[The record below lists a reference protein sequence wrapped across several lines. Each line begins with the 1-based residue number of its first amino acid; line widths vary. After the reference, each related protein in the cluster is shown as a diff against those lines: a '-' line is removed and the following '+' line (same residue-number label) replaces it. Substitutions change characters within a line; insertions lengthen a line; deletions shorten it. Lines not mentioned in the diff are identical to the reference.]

1 MTAVLDYGE
10 IMSKKRLTE
19 KKEQSARL
27 VYSDLSLKQGF
38 KKFLLNPLYIFP
50 VLISTILCYAYYL
63 THETVTIDSLSSDRY
78 YHGLLVAQGR
88 LTATIIENYL
98 GFEHLPIAVE
108 NIIGLICFILGATV
122 FCIIFDKAKPQSNVL
137 PYTFSTC
144 LYITFP
150 LMNEYFMFKGSVLT
164 TGGSILLV
172 SFALYFALKI
182 KNLIASILIS
192 SIFIFFAYSWYESF
206 ILVYIGAVF
215 LLLILLADGQK
226 SQKELFFNGFWL
238 APTLFLGFSLEEII
252 SNAIINI
259 CNITQDNNNA
269 VGTAWLSSSA
279 TLKSFFYDFIYSF
292 VSKIFCYAP
301 FTILFIFLAVAF
313 VLMILQTKSTK
324 KPILIFF
331 YFGLAL
337 TVFFLSIYRG
347 TESAYRTE
355 QGIPFYISAITLL
368 LSSKIINLNGKK
380 ALKIIA
386 SLSLV
391 IILTVQICSS
401 NYWYHVNVLRD
412 KEEKQ
417 VVCNIAKDLEKYD
430 KNKPVIFIGYYQLS
444 NNIKDKYTVK
454 KDSVAGKIIDYTSKK
469 AKKSYTYTA
478 CQTSISSYIS
488 WSIYSFSSANVELK
502 KFFNSCGYDFKLGTN
517 EQFEEATK
525 KYINIPSY
533 NDSGYILDAGD
544 YIVVK
549 VGNYSPNFYEFLYE

>member
-19 KKEQSARL
+19 KKEQNARL

-63 THETVTIDSLSSDRY
+63 AHETVTIDSLSSDRY

-108 NIIGLICFILGATV
+108 NIIGLICFVLGATV
-122 FCIIFDKAKPQSNVL
+122 FCIIFDKAKPQCNVL
-137 PYTFSTC
+137 PYTFFTC

-252 SNAIINI
+252 SNAIINL

-301 FTILFIFLAVAF
+301 FAILFIFLAVAF

-347 TESAYRTE
+347 AELAYRTE
-355 QGIPFYISAITLL
+355 QGIPFYIGAITLL
-368 LSSKIINLNGKK
+368 LSSKIINSNGKK

-444 NNIKDKYTVK
+444 NSIEDKHTVK

-488 WSIYSFSSANVELK
+488 WSIYSFSSANVELE

-517 EQFEEATK
+517 EQFKEATK

>member
-19 KKEQSARL
+19 KKEQNARL

-137 PYTFSTC
+137 PYTFFTC

-182 KNLIASILIS
+182 KNLIASILVS

-215 LLLILLADGQK
+215 LLLILLSDGQK

-301 FTILFIFLAVAF
+301 FTILFIILAVAF

-331 YFGLAL
+331 YLGLAL

-347 TESAYRTE
+347 AESAYRTE
-355 QGIPFYISAITLL
+355 QGIPFYIGAITLL
-368 LSSKIINLNGKK
+368 LSSKIINLHGKK

-391 IILTVQICSS
+391 IILTAQICSS

-444 NNIKDKYTVK
+444 NNIEDKYAVK
-454 KDSVAGKIIDYTSKK
+454 KDSVAGKIINYTSKK

-517 EQFEEATK
+517 EQFKEATK

-533 NDSGYILDAGD
+533 NDSSYILDAGD

-549 VGNYSPNFYEFLYE
+549 VGNYTPNFYEFLYE

>member
-19 KKEQSARL
+19 KKEQNARL

-137 PYTFSTC
+137 PYTFFTC

-252 SNAIINI
+252 SNAIINL
-259 CNITQDNNNA
+259 CNITQNNNNA

-331 YFGLAL
+331 YLGLAL

-347 TESAYRTE
+347 AELAYRTE

-368 LSSKIINLNGKK
+368 LSSKIINSNGKK

-444 NNIKDKYTVK
+444 NNIEDKYAVK

-469 AKKSYTYTA
+469 TEKSYTYTA

-517 EQFEEATK
+517 EQFKEATK

-549 VGNYSPNFYEFLYE
+549 VGNYTPNFYEFLYE

>member
-19 KKEQSARL
+19 KKKQNTRL
-27 VYSDLSLKQGF
+27 VLSELSLKQGF
-38 KKFLLNPLYIFP
+38 KKFLSNPLYIFP
-50 VLISTILCYAYYL
+50 VLISTILCYAYYI

-88 LTATIIENYL
+88 LTATIVENYL

-122 FCIIFDKAKPQSNVL
+122 FCIIFDKAKPQKSVL
-137 PYTFSTC
+137 PYTFFTC

-313 VLMILQTKSTK
+313 ILMIFQTKSTK
-324 KPILIFF
+324 KPILVFF
-331 YFGLAL
+331 YLGLAL

-347 TESAYRTE
+347 AESAYRTE
-355 QGIPFYISAITLL
+355 QGIPFYIGAITLL

-391 IILTVQICSS
+391 IILTAQICSS

-417 VVCNIAKDLEKYD
+417 VVCNIAKGLEKYD

-444 NNIKDKYTVK
+444 NNIEDKYTVK
-454 KDSVAGKIIDYTSKK
+454 KDSVAGRIINYASQK
-469 AKKSYTYTA
+469 AEKPYAYTA

-502 KFFNSCGYDFKLGTN
+502 KFFNECGYDFKLGTN
-517 EQFEEATK
+517 EQFKEATK

-533 NDSGYILDAGD
+533 NDSGYILDTGD
-544 YIVVK
+544 YIVIK
-549 VGNYSPNFYEFLYE
+549 VGNYTPNLYEFLYE

>member
-19 KKEQSARL
+19 KKEQNARL

-122 FCIIFDKAKPQSNVL
+122 FCIIFDKAKPQCNVL
-137 PYTFSTC
+137 PYTFFTC

-192 SIFIFFAYSWYESF
+192 SIFIFFAYSWYKSF

-252 SNAIINI
+252 SNAIINL

-301 FTILFIFLAVAF
+301 FAILFIFLAVAF

-347 TESAYRTE
+347 AESAYRTE

-368 LSSKIINLNGKK
+368 LSSKIINSNGKK
-380 ALKIIA
+380 TLKIIT

-391 IILTVQICSS
+391 IILTSQICSS

-454 KDSVAGKIIDYTSKK
+454 KDSVAGRIINYTSQK
-469 AKKSYTYTA
+469 AEKPYTYTA

-517 EQFEEATK
+517 EQFKEATK

-549 VGNYSPNFYEFLYE
+549 VGNYTPNFYEFLYE

>member
-19 KKEQSARL
+19 KKEQNARL

-215 LLLILLADGQK
+215 LLLILLADGKK

-252 SNAIINI
+252 SNAIINL
-259 CNITQDNNNA
+259 CNITQNNNNA

-331 YFGLAL
+331 YLGLAL

-347 TESAYRTE
+347 AESAYRTE

-368 LSSKIINLNGKK
+368 LSSKIINSNGKK

-444 NNIKDKYTVK
+444 NNIEDKYAVK
-454 KDSVAGKIIDYTSKK
+454 KDSVAGRIIDYTSKK
-469 AKKSYTYTA
+469 AEKSYTYTA

-517 EQFEEATK
+517 EQFKEATK

-533 NDSGYILDAGD
+533 NDSGYILDTGD

-549 VGNYSPNFYEFLYE
+549 VGNYTPNFYEFLYE

>member
-19 KKEQSARL
+19 KKGQNARL

-38 KKFLLNPLYIFP
+38 KKFILNPLYILP

-108 NIIGLICFILGATV
+108 NIIGLICFVLGATV

-137 PYTFSTC
+137 PYTFFTC

-182 KNLIASILIS
+182 KNLIVSILIS

-259 CNITQDNNNA
+259 CNITQDNNNT
-269 VGTAWLSSSA
+269 VGTAWLASST

-331 YFGLAL
+331 YLGLAL

-347 TESAYRTE
+347 AESVYRTE

-368 LSSKIINLNGKK
+368 LSSKIINLHGKK

-444 NNIKDKYTVK
+444 NSIEDKHTVK
-454 KDSVAGKIIDYTSKK
+454 KDSVAGKIINYTSKK

-488 WSIYSFSSANVELK
+488 WSICPFSSANVELK

-517 EQFEEATK
+517 EQFKEATK

-533 NDSGYILDAGD
+533 NDSGYILDTGD

-549 VGNYSPNFYEFLYE
+549 VGNYTPNFYEFLYE

>member
-19 KKEQSARL
+19 KKEQNARL

-88 LTATIIENYL
+88 LTATIIEKYL
-98 GFEHLPIAVE
+98 GFEHLPIAIE
-108 NIIGLICFILGATV
+108 NTIGLICFILGATV

-137 PYTFSTC
+137 PYTFFTR

-182 KNLIASILIS
+182 KNLIASIPIS

-331 YFGLAL
+331 YLGLAL

-347 TESAYRTE
+347 AELAYRAE
-355 QGIPFYISAITLL
+355 QGIPFYIGAITLL
-368 LSSKIINLNGKK
+368 LSSKIINSNGKK

-430 KNKPVIFIGYYQLS
+430 ENKPVIFIGYYQLS
-444 NNIKDKYTVK
+444 NNIKDKYAVK
-454 KDSVAGKIIDYTSKK
+454 KDSVAGKIINYTSKK

-517 EQFEEATK
+517 EQFKEATK

-549 VGNYSPNFYEFLYE
+549 VGNYTPNFYEFLYE

>member
-19 KKEQSARL
+19 KKEQNARL

-38 KKFLLNPLYIFP
+38 KKFLLNPLYILP

-313 VLMILQTKSTK
+313 VLMILQTKNTK

-347 TESAYRTE
+347 AELAYRTE
-355 QGIPFYISAITLL
+355 QGIPFYIGAITLL
-368 LSSKIINLNGKK
+368 LSSKIINLNGKN

-444 NNIKDKYTVK
+444 NNIKDKYAVK
-454 KDSVAGKIIDYTSKK
+454 KDSVAGRIINYTSKK

-517 EQFEEATK
+517 EQFKEATK

-549 VGNYSPNFYEFLYE
+549 VGNYTPNFYEFLYE

>member
-38 KKFLLNPLYIFP
+38 KKFLLNPMYIFP
-50 VLISTILCYAYYL
+50 VLICTILCYAYYL

-252 SNAIINI
+252 SNAIINL

-292 VSKIFCYAP
+292 VSRIFCYAP

-313 VLMILQTKSTK
+313 GLMILQTKNTK

-331 YFGLAL
+331 YLGLAL

>member
-19 KKEQSARL
+19 KKEQNARL

-88 LTATIIENYL
+88 LTATIVENYL

-137 PYTFSTC
+137 PYTFFTC

-206 ILVYIGAVF
+206 VLVYIGAVF
-215 LLLILLADGQK
+215 LLLILLADGKK

-252 SNAIINI
+252 SNSIINI

-347 TESAYRTE
+347 TELAYRTE

-368 LSSKIINLNGKK
+368 LSSKIINSNGKK
-380 ALKIIA
+380 ALRIIA

-517 EQFEEATK
+517 KQFEEATK

-549 VGNYSPNFYEFLYE
+549 VGNYAPNFYEFLYE

>member
-19 KKEQSARL
+19 KKEQNARL

-108 NIIGLICFILGATV
+108 NIIGLICFVLGATV

-215 LLLILLADGQK
+215 LLLILLADGKK

-252 SNAIINI
+252 SNAIINL

-355 QGIPFYISAITLL
+355 QGIPFYIGAITLL
-368 LSSKIINLNGKK
+368 LSSKIINLNAKK

-391 IILTVQICSS
+391 IILTSQICSS
-401 NYWYHVNVLRD
+401 NYWYHVNVIRD

-417 VVCNIAKDLEKYD
+417 VICNIAKDLEKYD

-444 NNIKDKYTVK
+444 NNIEDKYTVK
-454 KDSVAGKIIDYTSKK
+454 KDSVAGRIINYTSKK

-502 KFFNSCGYDFKLGTN
+502 KFFNACGYDFKLGTN
-517 EQFEEATK
+517 EQFKEATK

-549 VGNYSPNFYEFLYE
+549 VGNYSPNFYDFLYE

>member
-19 KKEQSARL
+19 KKEQNARL

-137 PYTFSTC
+137 PYTFFTC

-331 YFGLAL
+331 YLGLAL

-347 TESAYRTE
+347 AESAYRTE

-368 LSSKIINLNGKK
+368 FSSKIINLTGKK

-444 NNIKDKYTVK
+444 NNIEDKYTVK
-454 KDSVAGKIIDYTSKK
+454 KDSVAGRIIDYTSKK

-517 EQFEEATK
+517 EQFKEATK

-549 VGNYSPNFYEFLYE
+549 VGNYTPNFYEFLYE

>member
-19 KKEQSARL
+19 KKEQNARL

-331 YFGLAL
+331 YLGLAL

-347 TESAYRTE
+347 AELAYRTE

-368 LSSKIINLNGKK
+368 LSSKIINSNGKK

-444 NNIKDKYTVK
+444 NNIEDKYAVK
-454 KDSVAGKIIDYTSKK
+454 KDSVAGKIINYTSKK
-469 AKKSYTYTA
+469 AKKSYAYTA

-517 EQFEEATK
+517 EQFKEATK

-549 VGNYSPNFYEFLYE
+549 VGNYTPNFYEFLYE

>member
-38 KKFLLNPLYIFP
+38 KKFLLNPMYIFP

-63 THETVTIDSLSSDRY
+63 AHETVTIDSLSSDRY

-313 VLMILQTKSTK
+313 VLMILQTKNTK

-347 TESAYRTE
+347 AELAYRTE
-355 QGIPFYISAITLL
+355 QGIPFYIGAITLL
-368 LSSKIINLNGKK
+368 LSSKIINSNGKK

-412 KEEKQ
+412 IEEKQ

-444 NNIKDKYTVK
+444 NNIEDKYAVK
-454 KDSVAGKIIDYTSKK
+454 KDSVAGRIINYTSKK

-502 KFFNSCGYDFKLGTN
+502 KFFNACGYDFKLGSN
-517 EQFEEATK
+517 KQFEEATK

-533 NDSGYILDAGD
+533 NDSGYILDTGD

-549 VGNYSPNFYEFLYE
+549 VGNYTPNFYEFLYE

>member
-38 KKFLLNPLYIFP
+38 KKFLLNPMYIFP

-63 THETVTIDSLSSDRY
+63 AHETVTIDSLSSDRY

-215 LLLILLADGQK
+215 LLLILLADGKK

-252 SNAIINI
+252 SNAIINL

-301 FTILFIFLAVAF
+301 FTILFIFLAIAF
-313 VLMILQTKSTK
+313 GLMILQTKSTK

-368 LSSKIINLNGKK
+368 LSSKIINSNGKK
-380 ALKIIA
+380 ALRIIA

-444 NNIKDKYTVK
+444 NNIEDKYTVK
-454 KDSVAGKIIDYTSKK
+454 KDSVAGRIINYTSKK

-549 VGNYSPNFYEFLYE
+549 VGNYTPNFYEFLYE

>member
-19 KKEQSARL
+19 KKEQNARL

-38 KKFLLNPLYIFP
+38 KKFLLNPMYIFP

-88 LTATIIENYL
+88 LTATIVENYL

-313 VLMILQTKSTK
+313 VLMIIQTKSTK

-355 QGIPFYISAITLL
+355 QGIPFYIGAITLL
-368 LSSKIINLNGKK
+368 LSSKIINSNGKK

-444 NNIKDKYTVK
+444 NNIEDKYTVK
-454 KDSVAGKIIDYTSKK
+454 KNSVAGRIINYTSKK

-517 EQFEEATK
+517 KQFEEATK

-549 VGNYSPNFYEFLYE
+549 VGNYTPNFYEFLYE

>member
-10 IMSKKRLTE
+10 IMSKNNSVK
-19 KKEQSARL
+19 KKEQNIRL

-38 KKFLLNPLYIFP
+38 KKFFLNPLYIFP

-88 LTATIIENYL
+88 LTATIVENFL
-98 GFEHLPIAVE
+98 GFEHLPIVIE
-108 NIIGLICFILGATV
+108 NIIGLICFILGATI
-122 FCIIFDKAKPQSNVL
+122 FCIIFDRAKPQKSIL
-137 PYTFSTC
+137 PYTVFIC

-182 KNLIASILIS
+182 KNFLLSILVS
-192 SIFIFFAYSWYESF
+192 SVFIFFAYSWYESF

-215 LLLILLADGQK
+215 LLLILLADSEK

-252 SNAIINI
+252 SNAIIYI
-259 CNITQDNNNA
+259 CNIQPNNNSS

-292 VSKIFCYAP
+292 ISKIFCYTP
-301 FTILFIFLAVAF
+301 FTILSVFLIIAL
-313 VLMILQTKSTK
+313 VLTVMQVKNTK
-324 KPILIFF
+324 KPILILF
-331 YFGLAL
+331 YLGLAL

-347 TESAYRTE
+347 TVSAYRTE
-355 QGIPFYISAITLL
+355 QGIPFYIGAIALL

-380 ALKIIA
+380 VLKA
-386 SLSLV
+386 VVSMSLIV
-391 IILTVQICSS
+391 ILTAQICSS

-430 KNKPVIFIGYYQLS
+430 KSKPVVFIGDYCLS
-444 NNIKDKYTVK
+444 NNIEEKYTVK
-454 KDSVAGKIIDYTSKK
+454 KGSISGRIITFLSQKAQKPYAYT
-469 AKKSYTYTA
+469 T
-478 CQTSISSYIS
+478 CQTAVNSYIS
-488 WSIYSFSSANVELK
+488 WSIYSFSSANVELEK
-502 KFFNSCGYDFKLGTN
+502 LFNVCGYDFKLGTN
-517 EQFEEATK
+517 EQFKEATK

-533 NDSGYILDAGD
+533 DNNGYILDTGD

-549 VGNYSPNFYEFLYE
+549 IGDYSLDKYAFLYE

>member
-38 KKFLLNPLYIFP
+38 KKFLLNPMYIFP

-63 THETVTIDSLSSDRY
+63 AHETVTIDSLSSDRY

-252 SNAIINI
+252 SNAIINL

-331 YFGLAL
+331 YLGLAL

-347 TESAYRTE
+347 AESAYRTE

-368 LSSKIINLNGKK
+368 LSSKIINSNGKK
-380 ALKIIA
+380 ALRIIA

>member
-1 MTAVLDYGE
+1 
-10 IMSKKRLTE
+10 
-19 KKEQSARL
+19 
-27 VYSDLSLKQGF
+27 
-38 KKFLLNPLYIFP
+38 
-50 VLISTILCYAYYL
+50 
-63 THETVTIDSLSSDRY
+63 
-78 YHGLLVAQGR
+78 
-88 LTATIIENYL
+88 
-98 GFEHLPIAVE
+98 
-108 NIIGLICFILGATV
+108 
-122 FCIIFDKAKPQSNVL
+122 
-137 PYTFSTC
+137 
-144 LYITFP
+144 
-150 LMNEYFMFKGSVLT
+150 MNEYFMFKGSVLT

-313 VLMILQTKSTK
+313 VLMILQTKNTK

-347 TESAYRTE
+347 AELAYRTE
-355 QGIPFYISAITLL
+355 QGIPFYIGAITLL
-368 LSSKIINLNGKK
+368 LSSKIINSNGKK

-412 KEEKQ
+412 IEEKQ

-444 NNIKDKYTVK
+444 NNIEDKYAVK
-454 KDSVAGKIIDYTSKK
+454 KDSVAGKIINYTSKK
-469 AKKSYTYTA
+469 AKKSYTYTT

-502 KFFNSCGYDFKLGTN
+502 KFFNSCGYDFKLGSN
-517 EQFEEATK
+517 KQFEEATK

-533 NDSGYILDAGD
+533 NDSGYILDTGD

-549 VGNYSPNFYEFLYE
+549 VGNYTPNFYEFLYE

>member
-19 KKEQSARL
+19 KKEQNARL
-27 VYSDLSLKQGF
+27 VLSDLSLKQGF

-50 VLISTILCYAYYL
+50 VLISTILCYAYYI

-88 LTATIIENYL
+88 LTATIVENYL

-122 FCIIFDKAKPQSNVL
+122 FCIIFDKAKPQKSVL
-137 PYTFSTC
+137 PYTFFTC

-206 ILVYIGAVF
+206 VLVYIGAVF

-252 SNAIINI
+252 SNAIIKI

-301 FTILFIFLAVAF
+301 FTILFVFLAVAF
-313 VLMILQTKSTK
+313 ILMISQTKSTK

-331 YFGLAL
+331 YLGLAL

-347 TESAYRTE
+347 AESAYRTE
-355 QGIPFYISAITLL
+355 QGIPFYIGAIALL
-368 LSSKIINLNGKK
+368 LSSKIINLHGKK

-391 IILTVQICSS
+391 IILTAQICSS

-444 NNIKDKYTVK
+444 NNIEDKYTVK
-454 KDSVAGKIIDYTSKK
+454 KDSVAGKIINYTSQK
-469 AKKSYTYTA
+469 AEKSYTYTA

-517 EQFEEATK
+517 EQFKEATK

-549 VGNYSPNFYEFLYE
+549 VGNYTPNLYEFLYE

>member
-19 KKEQSARL
+19 KKEQNARL
-27 VYSDLSLKQGF
+27 VLSDLSLKQGF

-88 LTATIIENYL
+88 LTATVIENYL

-122 FCIIFDKAKPQSNVL
+122 FCIIFDKAKPQNNVL
-137 PYTFSTC
+137 PYTFFTC

-331 YFGLAL
+331 YLGLAL

-347 TESAYRTE
+347 AESAYRTE
-355 QGIPFYISAITLL
+355 QGIPFYIGAITLL
-368 LSSKIINLNGKK
+368 LSSIIINLNGKK
-380 ALKIIA
+380 ALNIIA

-444 NNIKDKYTVK
+444 NNIEDKYAVK
-454 KDSVAGKIIDYTSKK
+454 KDSVAGRIIDYTSKK

-517 EQFEEATK
+517 EQFKEATK

-549 VGNYSPNFYEFLYE
+549 VGNYTPNFYEFLYE

>member
-19 KKEQSARL
+19 KKKQNARL

-137 PYTFSTC
+137 PYTFFTC

-252 SNAIINI
+252 SNAIINL

-331 YFGLAL
+331 YLGLAL

-347 TESAYRTE
+347 AESAYRTE
-355 QGIPFYISAITLL
+355 QGIPFYIGAITLL
-368 LSSKIINLNGKK
+368 LSSKIINLHGKK

-444 NNIKDKYTVK
+444 NSIEDKHTVK
-454 KDSVAGKIIDYTSKK
+454 KDSVAGRIINYTSKK

-488 WSIYSFSSANVELK
+488 WSICPFSSANVELK

-517 EQFEEATK
+517 EQFKEATK

>member
-19 KKEQSARL
+19 KKEQNARL

-252 SNAIINI
+252 SNAIINL

-269 VGTAWLSSSA
+269 VGTAWLTSSA

-355 QGIPFYISAITLL
+355 QGIPFYIGAITLL
-368 LSSKIINLNGKK
+368 LSSKIINSNGKK

-454 KDSVAGKIIDYTSKK
+454 KDSVTGRIINYTSKK

-488 WSIYSFSSANVELK
+488 WSIYSFSSANVELE

-517 EQFEEATK
+517 EQFKEATK

-549 VGNYSPNFYEFLYE
+549 VGNYTPNFYEFLYE

>member
-19 KKEQSARL
+19 KKEQNARL

-137 PYTFSTC
+137 PYTFFTC

-252 SNAIINI
+252 SNAIINL

-301 FTILFIFLAVAF
+301 FTILFIILAVAF

-331 YFGLAL
+331 YLGLAL

-347 TESAYRTE
+347 AESAYRTE
-355 QGIPFYISAITLL
+355 QGIPFYIGAITLL
-368 LSSKIINLNGKK
+368 LSSKIINSNGKK

-444 NNIKDKYTVK
+444 NNIKDKYAVK
-454 KDSVAGKIIDYTSKK
+454 KDSVAGRIIDYTSKK
-469 AKKSYTYTA
+469 AEKSYTYTA

-517 EQFEEATK
+517 EQFKEATK

-533 NDSGYILDAGD
+533 NNSGYILDTGD

-549 VGNYSPNFYEFLYE
+549 VGNYTPNFYEFLYE

>member
-19 KKEQSARL
+19 KKEQNTRL
-27 VYSDLSLKQGF
+27 VLSDLSLKQGF

-50 VLISTILCYAYYL
+50 VLISTILCYAYYI

-88 LTATIIENYL
+88 LTATIVENYL

-122 FCIIFDKAKPQSNVL
+122 FCIIFDKAKPQSNIL
-137 PYTFSTC
+137 PYTFFTC

-313 VLMILQTKSTK
+313 ILMIFQTKSTK
-324 KPILIFF
+324 KPILVFF
-331 YFGLAL
+331 YLGLAL

-347 TESAYRTE
+347 AESAYRTE
-355 QGIPFYISAITLL
+355 QGIPFYIGAITLL

-391 IILTVQICSS
+391 IILTAQICSS

-444 NNIKDKYTVK
+444 NNIEDKYTVK
-454 KDSVAGKIIDYTSKK
+454 KDSVAGRIINYASQK
-469 AKKSYTYTA
+469 AEKPYTYTA

-517 EQFEEATK
+517 EQFKEATK

-549 VGNYSPNFYEFLYE
+549 VGNYTPNFYEFLYE

>member
-137 PYTFSTC
+137 PYTFFTC

-331 YFGLAL
+331 YLGLAL

-347 TESAYRTE
+347 TELAYRTE
-355 QGIPFYISAITLL
+355 QGIPFYIGAITLL
-368 LSSKIINLNGKK
+368 LSSKIINSNGKK

-444 NNIKDKYTVK
+444 NNIKDKYAVK
-454 KDSVAGKIIDYTSKK
+454 KDSVAGRIINYTSKK

-517 EQFEEATK
+517 EQFKEATK

-549 VGNYSPNFYEFLYE
+549 VGNYTPNFYEFLYE

>member
-19 KKEQSARL
+19 KKEQNARL

-98 GFEHLPIAVE
+98 GFEHLPIAIE
-108 NIIGLICFILGATV
+108 NTIGLICFILGATV

-137 PYTFSTC
+137 PYTFFTR

-331 YFGLAL
+331 YLGLAL

-347 TESAYRTE
+347 AELAYRAE
-355 QGIPFYISAITLL
+355 QGIPFYIGAITLL
-368 LSSKIINLNGKK
+368 LSSKIINSNGKK

-430 KNKPVIFIGYYQLS
+430 ENKPVIFIGYYQLS
-444 NNIKDKYTVK
+444 NNIKDKYAVK
-454 KDSVAGKIIDYTSKK
+454 KDSVAGKIINYTSKK

-517 EQFEEATK
+517 EQFKEATK

-549 VGNYSPNFYEFLYE
+549 VGNYTPNFNEFLYE

>member
-19 KKEQSARL
+19 KKEQNARL

-98 GFEHLPIAVE
+98 GFEHLPIAIE
-108 NIIGLICFILGATV
+108 NTIGLICFILGATV

-137 PYTFSTC
+137 PYTFFTR

-182 KNLIASILIS
+182 KNLIASIPIS
-192 SIFIFFAYSWYESF
+192 SILIFFAYSWYESF

-331 YFGLAL
+331 YLGLAL

-347 TESAYRTE
+347 AELAYRAE
-355 QGIPFYISAITLL
+355 QGIPFYIGAITLL
-368 LSSKIINLNGKK
+368 LSSKIINSNGKK

-430 KNKPVIFIGYYQLS
+430 ENKPVIFIGYYQLS
-444 NNIKDKYTVK
+444 NNIKDKYAVK
-454 KDSVAGKIIDYTSKK
+454 KDSVAGKIINYTSKK

-517 EQFEEATK
+517 EQFKEATK

-549 VGNYSPNFYEFLYE
+549 VGNYTPNFYEFLYE

>member
-19 KKEQSARL
+19 KKEQNARL

-137 PYTFSTC
+137 PYTFFTC

-269 VGTAWLSSSA
+269 VGTAWLSSYA

-331 YFGLAL
+331 YLGLAL

-347 TESAYRTE
+347 AESAYRTE

-380 ALKIIA
+380 TLKIIA

-444 NNIKDKYTVK
+444 NNIKDKYAVK
-454 KDSVAGKIIDYTSKK
+454 KDSVAGRIINYTSKK

-502 KFFNSCGYDFKLGTN
+502 KFFNACGYDFKLGTN
-517 EQFEEATK
+517 EQFKEATK

-549 VGNYSPNFYEFLYE
+549 VGNYTPNFYEFLYE

>member
-19 KKEQSARL
+19 KKEQNARL

-252 SNAIINI
+252 SNAIINL

-331 YFGLAL
+331 YLGLAL

-347 TESAYRTE
+347 AELAYRTE

-368 LSSKIINLNGKK
+368 LSSKIINSNGKK

-401 NYWYHVNVLRD
+401 NYWYHVNVIRD

-417 VVCNIAKDLEKYD
+417 VICNIAKDLEKYD

-444 NNIKDKYTVK
+444 NNIVDKYAVK
-454 KDSVAGKIIDYTSKK
+454 KDSVAGRIINYTSKK

-517 EQFEEATK
+517 KQFKEATK

-533 NDSGYILDAGD
+533 NDSSYILDAGD

-549 VGNYSPNFYEFLYE
+549 VGNYSPNFYDFLYE

>member
-19 KKEQSARL
+19 KKEQNARL

-98 GFEHLPIAVE
+98 GFEHLPIAIE
-108 NIIGLICFILGATV
+108 NTIGLICFILGATV

-137 PYTFSTC
+137 PYTFFTC

-331 YFGLAL
+331 YLGLAL

-347 TESAYRTE
+347 AELAYRAE
-355 QGIPFYISAITLL
+355 QGIPFYIGAITLL
-368 LSSKIINLNGKK
+368 LSSKIVNSNGKK

-430 KNKPVIFIGYYQLS
+430 ENKPVIFIGYYQLS
-444 NNIKDKYTVK
+444 NNIKDKYAVK
-454 KDSVAGKIIDYTSKK
+454 KDSVAGKIINYTSKK

-517 EQFEEATK
+517 EQFKEATK

-549 VGNYSPNFYEFLYE
+549 VGNYTPNFYEFLYE

>member
-19 KKEQSARL
+19 KKGQNARL

-38 KKFLLNPLYIFP
+38 KKFLSNPLYIFP

-137 PYTFSTC
+137 PYTFFTC

-182 KNLIASILIS
+182 KNLIVSILIS

-252 SNAIINI
+252 SNAIINL

-301 FTILFIFLAVAF
+301 FTILFIFLAIAF
-313 VLMILQTKSTK
+313 GLMIFQTKSTK

-331 YFGLAL
+331 YLGLAL

-347 TESAYRTE
+347 AESAYRTE
-355 QGIPFYISAITLL
+355 QGIPFYIGAITLL
-368 LSSKIINLNGKK
+368 LSSKIINLHGKK

-444 NNIKDKYTVK
+444 NNIEDKYAVK
-454 KDSVAGKIIDYTSKK
+454 KDSVAGKIINYTSKK

-517 EQFEEATK
+517 EQFKEATK

>member
-19 KKEQSARL
+19 KKEQNARL

-38 KKFLLNPLYIFP
+38 KKFLLNPMYIFP

-108 NIIGLICFILGATV
+108 NIIGLICFVLGATV

-206 ILVYIGAVF
+206 LLVYIGAVF
-215 LLLILLADGQK
+215 LLLILLADGKK

-252 SNAIINI
+252 SNAIINL

-331 YFGLAL
+331 YLGLAL

-347 TESAYRTE
+347 AELAYRTE

-368 LSSKIINLNGKK
+368 LSSKIINSNGKK

-444 NNIKDKYTVK
+444 NNIEDKYAVK
-454 KDSVAGKIIDYTSKK
+454 KDSVAGRIIDYTSKK
-469 AKKSYTYTA
+469 AEKSYTYTA

-502 KFFNSCGYDFKLGTN
+502 KFFNACGYDFKLGTN
-517 EQFEEATK
+517 EQFKEATK

-533 NDSGYILDAGD
+533 NDSGYILDTGD

-549 VGNYSPNFYEFLYE
+549 VGNYTPNFYEFLYE

>member
-19 KKEQSARL
+19 KKEQNARL

-215 LLLILLADGQK
+215 LLLILLANGQK

-252 SNAIINI
+252 SNAIINL
-259 CNITQDNNNA
+259 CNITQNNNNA

-331 YFGLAL
+331 YLGLAL

-347 TESAYRTE
+347 AESAYRTE

-368 LSSKIINLNGKK
+368 LSSKIINSNGKK

-444 NNIKDKYTVK
+444 NNIEDKYTVK
-454 KDSVAGKIIDYTSKK
+454 KDSVAGRIIDYTSKK

-488 WSIYSFSSANVELK
+488 WSICPFSSANVELK

-517 EQFEEATK
+517 EQFKEATK

-533 NDSGYILDAGD
+533 NDSGYILDTGD

-549 VGNYSPNFYEFLYE
+549 VGNYTPDLYEFLYE

>member
-38 KKFLLNPLYIFP
+38 KKFLLNPMYIFP

-63 THETVTIDSLSSDRY
+63 AHETVTIDSLSSDRY

-301 FTILFIFLAVAF
+301 FAILFIFLGVAF

-347 TESAYRTE
+347 AESAYRTE
-355 QGIPFYISAITLL
+355 QGIPFYIGASTLL
-368 LSSKIINLNGKK
+368 LSSKIINSNGKK

-444 NNIKDKYTVK
+444 NNIEDKYTVK
-454 KDSVAGKIIDYTSKK
+454 KDSVAGRIIDYTSKK

-488 WSIYSFSSANVELK
+488 WSICPFSSANVELK

-517 EQFEEATK
+517 EQFKEATK

-549 VGNYSPNFYEFLYE
+549 VGNYSPNFYDFLYE

>member
-19 KKEQSARL
+19 KKEQNARL

-252 SNAIINI
+252 SNAIINL

-269 VGTAWLSSSA
+269 VGTAWLTSSA

-313 VLMILQTKSTK
+313 VLMIFQTKSTK

-368 LSSKIINLNGKK
+368 LSSKIINSNGKK
-380 ALKIIA
+380 ALRIIA

-517 EQFEEATK
+517 KQFEEATK

-549 VGNYSPNFYEFLYE
+549 VGNYTPNFYEFLYE

>member
-19 KKEQSARL
+19 KKEQNARL

-269 VGTAWLSSSA
+269 VGTAWLTSSA

-301 FTILFIFLAVAF
+301 FTILFIFLAIAF

-331 YFGLAL
+331 YLGLAL

-347 TESAYRTE
+347 AESAYRTE
-355 QGIPFYISAITLL
+355 QGIPFYIGAITLL
-368 LSSKIINLNGKK
+368 LSSKIINSNGKK

-444 NNIKDKYTVK
+444 NNIEDKYTVK
-454 KDSVAGKIIDYTSKK
+454 KDSVSGRIINYTSKK

>member
-19 KKEQSARL
+19 KKEQNARL

-137 PYTFSTC
+137 PYTFFTC
-144 LYITFP
+144 IYITFP

-206 ILVYIGAVF
+206 ILVYIGTVF

-252 SNAIINI
+252 SNAIINL

-347 TESAYRTE
+347 AESAYRTE

-417 VVCNIAKDLEKYD
+417 VVCNIAKGLEKYD

-444 NNIKDKYTVK
+444 NNIEDKYTVK
-454 KDSVAGKIIDYTSKK
+454 KDSVAGRIINYTSKK

-517 EQFEEATK
+517 EQFKEATK

-533 NDSGYILDAGD
+533 NDSGYILDTGD

-549 VGNYSPNFYEFLYE
+549 VGNYTPDLYEFLYE

>member
-1 MTAVLDYGE
+1 MTTVLDYGE

-19 KKEQSARL
+19 KKEQNARL

-38 KKFLLNPLYIFP
+38 KKFLLNPMYIFP

-108 NIIGLICFILGATV
+108 NIIGLICFVLGATV

-215 LLLILLADGQK
+215 LLLILLADGKK

-252 SNAIINI
+252 SNAIINL

-331 YFGLAL
+331 YLGLAL

-347 TESAYRTE
+347 AELAYRTE

-368 LSSKIINLNGKK
+368 LSSKIINSNGKK

-444 NNIKDKYTVK
+444 NNIEDKYAVK
-454 KDSVAGKIIDYTSKK
+454 KDSVAGRIIDYTSKK
-469 AKKSYTYTA
+469 AEKSYTYTA

-502 KFFNSCGYDFKLGTN
+502 KFFNACGYDFKLGTN
-517 EQFEEATK
+517 EQFKEATK

-533 NDSGYILDAGD
+533 NDSGYILDTGD

-549 VGNYSPNFYEFLYE
+549 VGNYTPNFYEFLYE